1 MDLLR
6 LFFILFLILTF
17 LAGIYVILT
26 PQRMVEKLSGGSE
39 SGSHESIGSD
49 CPDLLVQK
57 GDRLLLYN
65 SKKPE
70 SATNPIPFYNLDEYI
85 YYLAQQRKNGYDCPI
100 LYLQQENNAQGQD
113 VYRIRPSPF
122 DPQGG
127 LPPITNLNQ
136 PAAAP
141 VGPAAGPVTVKD
153 ASREHGP
160 YNKNNYSG
168 FDPTSQ
174 YVGVYTNIDV
184 IHDTTKAVPISD
196 NPMDPN
202 WGGVDVTNQ
211 AIESGKYDEN
221 NVVKP
226 MLFQPKMAFLP
237 VLNKDL
243 GQPKDVY

>member
-1 MDLLR
+1 M
-6 LFFILFLILTF
+6 
-17 LAGIYVILT
+17 AGIYVILT
-26 PQRMVEKLSGGSE
+26 PQHMVEKLENRGDNGQGD
-39 SGSHESIGSD
+39 SGSASAASD

-70 SATNPIPFYNLDEYI
+70 SDTNPIPFLNLDEYI
-85 YYLAQQRKNGYDCPI
+85 YYLAQQRKIGNDCPI

-136 PAAAP
+136 PAA
-141 VGPAAGPVTVKD
+141 GPAGPVVVKD
-153 ASREHGP
+153 ASRQHGP

-184 IHDTTKAVPISD
+184 IHDTTKAVPMSD

-202 WGGVDVTNQ
+202 WGGVDVTNE
-211 AIESGKYDEN
+211 AVESGKYSEN
-221 NVVKP
+221 SVIKP

-243 GQPKDVY
+243 GQPKDIY

>member
-26 PQRMVEKLSGGSE
+26 PQRMIEKLSGGSE

-184 IHDTTKAVPISD
+184 IHDTTKAVPMSD

-202 WGGVDVTNQ
+202 WGGVDVTNE
-211 AIESGKYDEN
+211 AVESGKYSEN